1 MIKALLFDLDDTLLG
16 NDMGTFIPAYFQ
28 SVAGH
33 FADVNGAALLNGLM
47 AGTQAMLANTNPTLT
62 LRQVFIQHFPL
73 AHNGQEAGIWER
85 FDEFYRT
92 SFESLHA
99 LTTPRVE
106 ARPVLEWA
114 ASVGYRL
121 IVATNALFP
130 EVAIRAR
137 LRWAGLEA
145 VPFEF
150 VTHIENSHFAKPQP
164 EYFAEILAR
173 AGLRPAEALMVGN
186 DWNDDIVPAAKLGL
200 ATWWIAEP
208 GREPLNGA
216 EPVGIGSL
224 RGFLRWAQTRLA
236 GFEPPAQPPSRIPFR
251 LAGNLAFLA
260 GELSQLTAAQWK
272 ERPDAHD
279 WSLTEAICHLR
290 DVDAEVNLPR
300 LNLLLNNDNPFI
312 SGAITDP
319 WAIERNYQ
327 AQDGAEALRVWAG
340 FRQQL
345 IAELR
350 TQPPTV
356 WQRTARHAL
365 FGPSTLAEI
374 MGWALDHDRLHLE
387 QVRNLLRQVNL

>member
-1 MIKALLFDLDDTLLG
+1 
-16 NDMGTFIPAYFQ
+16 MGTFIPAYFQ

-47 AGTQAMLANTNPTLT
+47 AGTQAMLANTNPTRT

-73 AHNGQEAGIWER
+73 AHNGQEATVWGR
-85 FDEFYRT
+85 FDEFYRNG
-92 SFESLHA
+92 FESLRA
-99 LTTPRVE
+99 LTTPRPD
-106 ARPVLEWA
+106 ARRVLEWA
-114 ASVGYRL
+114 ISVGYRV
-121 IVATNALFP
+121 IIATNALFP

-145 VPFEF
+145 VPVEF

-164 EYFAEILAR
+164 EYYAEILAR
-173 AGLRPAEALMVGN
+173 AGLRPQEALMVGN
-186 DWNDDIVPAAKLGL
+186 DWNDDILPAAKLGL

-208 GREPLNGA
+208 GREPLSGA
-216 EPVGIGSL
+216 APVGTGSL
-224 RGFLRWAQTRLA
+224 GDFLRWAQLHLA
-236 GFEPPAQPPSRIPFR
+236 GFQPPAQPPSRIPFR
-251 LAGNLAFLA
+251 LAGNLAFLS
-260 GELSQLTAAQWK
+260 GELSPLTEAQWK
-272 ERPDAHD
+272 ARPDAQD

-290 DVDAEVNLPR
+290 DVDAEVNVPR
-300 LNLLLNNDNPFI
+300 LNLVLNNDNPFI

-327 AQDGAEALRVWAG
+327 AQDGPEALQAWAG

-345 IAELR
+345 VTELR
-350 TQPPTV
+350 AQPPSV

-387 QVRNLLRQVNL
+387 QARNLLRQVTLAKQSSI